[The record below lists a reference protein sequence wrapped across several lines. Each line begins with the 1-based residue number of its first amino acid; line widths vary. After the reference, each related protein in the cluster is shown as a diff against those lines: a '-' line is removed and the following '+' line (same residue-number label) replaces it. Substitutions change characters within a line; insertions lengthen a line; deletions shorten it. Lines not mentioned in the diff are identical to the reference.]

1 MRQNGKILIVDDNAT
16 NIAILEEVL
25 SDHYQLHSASSGEQA
40 LAALDEFRPDVILL
54 DIMMPGIDGYE
65 TCRRIRAN
73 PAYKNSKVIM
83 VSAKAMVSER
93 LKGYEAGAD
102 DYITKPFEEDELLA
116 KVRVYLRLKSVEEV
130 DQLKSDLL
138 ELLNHE
144 TRTPLNGIMAPL
156 EVLTSDEAADPQVR
170 KMCLDVV
177 TRSAE
182 RLHQL
187 FEKSLKLCAMKA
199 GKWEFEFMKTD
210 LREVVTKATA
220 EVSALASER
229 DVKIEQELEQA
240 IAEIDAKEMQYVV
253 TALLDNA
260 IRFSP
265 PGGHVVIG
273 VSADPDQLKL
283 NVSDQGDGID
293 PSLMNHMFEE
303 FAGGDVDHHTEG
315 QRLSLAI
322 ARQVAM
328 AHEGTIKVDSQK
340 GTGTTFTVQLPLAER

>member
-1 MRQNGKILIVDDNAT
+1 MRQNGKILVVDDNAT

-25 SDHYQLHSASSGEQA
+25 GDIYQLRTAASGEQA
-40 LAALDEFRPDVILL
+40 LTTLLDFQPDVVLL

-73 PAYKNSKVIM
+73 PANNNIKVIM

-130 DQLKSDLL
+130 DQLKSNLL
-138 ELLNHE
+138 TLLNHE
-144 TRTPLNGIMAPL
+144 TRTPLNGILQPL
-156 EVLTSDEAADPQVR
+156 ELLMSDTAVDAEVR
-170 KMCLDVV
+170 KMCLDLVNK
-177 TRSAE
+177 SAE

-187 FEKSLKLCAMKA
+187 FEKVLKLCAMKA
-199 GKWEFEFMKTD
+199 GKWDFKFAMAD
-210 LREVVTKATA
+210 LSEIVAKAA
-220 EVSALASER
+220 DDVAALASER
-229 DVKIEQELEQA
+229 EVKIDYDAAQA
-240 IAEIDAKEMQYVV
+240 IAHVDAKEMKFLI
-253 TALLDNA
+253 TSLLDNA

-265 PGGHVVIG
+265 PGGHVV
-273 VSADPDQLKL
+273 VDVCADPGNLRL

-293 PSLMNHMFEE
+293 PNHLDQLFEE
-303 FAGGDVDHHTEG
+303 FNESAVTHHAEG

-340 GTGTTFTVQLPLAER
+340 GAGTTFTVELPLTER

>member
-1 MRQNGKILIVDDNAT
+1 MRHNGKILIVDDNAT

-25 SDHYQLHSASSGEQA
+25 SDQYKLHPARSGEEA
-40 LAALDEFRPDVILL
+40 LEALEEFRPDAVLL

-73 PAYKNSKVIM
+73 PAHKSVKVIM

-130 DQLKSDLL
+130 DQLKSDVLQ
-138 ELLNHE
+138 LLNHE
-144 TRTPLNGIMAPL
+144 TRTPLNLIMGPL
-156 EVLTSDEAADPQVR
+156 ELLMSEEAVSSRVR
-170 KMCLDVV
+170 TTCLEIVN
-177 TRSAE
+177 RSAE
-182 RLHQL
+182 RLQEL

-199 GKWEFEFMKTD
+199 GKWEFQFTKTD
-210 LREVVTKATA
+210 LSEVITKATA

-229 DVKIEQELEQA
+229 DVKIEKELEHA
-240 IAEIDAKEMQYVV
+240 IAEVDAKEMEYVV

-265 PGGHVVIG
+265 QGGHVVVG
-273 VSADPDQLKL
+273 VSADPDYLKL

-293 PSLMNHMFEE
+293 PSLIDRMFEE
-303 FAGGDVDHHTEG
+303 LNGYDVAHHTHG

-328 AHEGTIKVDSQK
+328 AHEGTINVDSQK
-340 GTGTTFTVQLPLAER
+340 GAGTTFIVQLPLAER